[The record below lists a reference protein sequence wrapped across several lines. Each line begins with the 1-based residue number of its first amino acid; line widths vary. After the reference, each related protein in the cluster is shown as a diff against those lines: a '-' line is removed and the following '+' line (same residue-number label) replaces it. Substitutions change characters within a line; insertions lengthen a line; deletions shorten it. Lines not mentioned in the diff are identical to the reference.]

1 MWKELNPLRPH
12 KEEIKMRKRSK
23 KYVEAVNKVDRTKM
37 YSKEEA
43 IKLVKET
50 STSSFDGSIEV
61 AIRLN
66 LDTKK
71 ADQQLR
77 GAIVLPKGT
86 GKDKKVLV
94 IARGPKAQE
103 ARDAGADFV
112 GDTDMLEKIEKENW
126 FEFDTMVAT
135 PDMMPLLG
143 KLGRVLGPKG
153 LMPNPKTGTVT
164 MDVAKAVE
172 EVKAGKVEYRTD
184 SFGNVHGVIGKASIS
199 QEDLLANL
207 DAFVAQILR
216 VKPATL
222 KGEYVKNISIASTMG
237 PGIKIENNFDK

>member
-1 MWKELNPLRPH
+1 MK
-12 KEEIKMRKRSK
+12 KRSK
-23 KYVEAVNKVDRTKM
+23 KYVEAINKIDRTKA

-43 IKLVKET
+43 VKLVKET
-50 STSSFDGSIEV
+50 SISSFDGSVEI
-61 AIRLN
+61 AMRLN

-86 GKDKKVLV
+86 GKTQRVLV

-103 ARDAGADFV
+103 AKDAGADFV

-143 KLGRVLGPKG
+143 KLGKVLGPKG

-184 SFGNVHGVIGKASIS
+184 SYGNVHGVIGKASFS
-199 QEDLLANL
+199 EEDLLANL

-216 VKPATL
+216 VKPASL
-222 KGEYVKNISIASTMG
+222 KGDYVKNITIASTMG

>member
-1 MWKELNPLRPH
+1 MK
-12 KEEIKMRKRSK
+12 KRSK
-23 KYVEAVNKVDRTKM
+23 KYVEAVSKIDKSHL

-43 IKLVKET
+43 VKLVKET
-50 STSSFDGSIEV
+50 STSSFDGSIEI
-61 AIRLN
+61 AMRLN

-86 GKDKKVLV
+86 GKTKKVLV
-94 IARGPKAQE
+94 VTRGPKAQE
-103 ARDAGADFV
+103 AKDAGADYV

-126 FEFDTMVAT
+126 FDFDTIIAT

-164 MDVAKAVE
+164 MDIKKAVE
-172 EVKAGKVEYRTD
+172 EVKAGRVEYRTD
-184 SFGNVHGVIGKASIS
+184 SFGNVHGVIGKASFS
-199 QEDLLANL
+199 EEDLLANL

-216 VKPATL
+216 IKPATV
-222 KGEYVKNISIASTMG
+222 KGEYVKNISISATMG